1 MRLHRDYAP
10 SPRTGRFILA
20 ASLLFGAGCTNSL
33 NRAIYREHPE
43 AIQKFLAAGA
53 NVNEANE
60 DGGTP
65 LIYAAQHGDL
75 ALIKILVERGATVNW
90 VDHEGNSPLGYLA
103 SGEKSKNDAVA
114 FLLTRGAD
122 INFANKTGHTP
133 LHLAVM
139 RRRRPEEARPQTELV
154 AMLLGAGADVNRQ
167 TQRGELPLHLAAA
180 AGQPDQVLAQLIQG
194 TREPQALTGSG
205 YTALSE
211 AAQAG
216 QHQAALFLVGH
227 GFEPQKL
234 APAPAR
240 LETQF
245 PLALEVSY
253 PIDARA
259 YEAMGDYLLG
269 RSDRVN
275 ALASY
280 QRSAIGYEAAVADCQ
295 QVVNRYT
302 EALKDAKAGRKG
314 RLFSTIALNAL
325 GVGLGAA
332 TGVGFYAVPKRADN
346 PIDDYADELER
357 DQAELAKR
365 IRDQSDLTTKLHE
378 VEITLKA
385 ENTAREAAAPAAPT
399 TLPAESPDR
408 ATGKP

>member
-1 MRLHRDYAP
+1 MRLHRDFA
-10 SPRTGRFILA
+10 SSTRTGRFILA
-20 ASLLFGAGCTNSL
+20 ASLLLGAGCTNSL

-43 AIQKFLAAGA
+43 AIQKFLAEGA
-53 NVNEANE
+53 NVNEANK

-75 ALIKILVERGATVNW
+75 TLIKTLVDRGAKVNW
-90 VDHEGNSPLGYLA
+90 VDHDGNAPLGYLA
-103 SGEKSKNDAVA
+103 AGEKLKNEAVA
-114 FLLTRGAD
+114 FLLARGAD
-122 INFANKTGHTP
+122 INLANKAGRTP

-139 RRRRPEEARPQTELV
+139 RRCRPEETALQTELV
-154 AMLLGAGADVNRQ
+154 AMLLGAGADGNRL

-180 AGQPDQVLAQLIQG
+180 AGQPDQVLAQLIQA

-216 QHQAALFLVGH
+216 QHPAALFFVGH

-245 PLALEVSY
+245 PLVLEVSY

-259 YEAMGDYLLG
+259 HEAMGDYLLG
-269 RSDRVN
+269 RSDRAN
-275 ALASY
+275 ALVSY
-280 QRSAIGYEAAVADCQ
+280 QRSAVGYEAAVADCQ
-295 QVVNRYT
+295 HVVNRYT

-325 GVGLGAA
+325 GAGLAVA
-332 TGVGFYAVPKRADN
+332 TGVGFYAVPKRVDN
-346 PIDDYADELER
+346 HIDDYADELER
-357 DQAELAKR
+357 DQAELAR
-365 IRDQSDLTTKLHE
+365 LTREQSDLKAKLHE
-378 VEITLKA
+378 VENALKA
-385 ENTAREAAAPAAPT
+385 ERPASEATAPVTPPVTPGAG
-399 TLPAESPDR
+399 PDR
-408 ATGKP
+408 NDK